1 MRIDPKSHVPVY
13 LQIVEGIRSSI
24 AAGVFL
30 PGETVPSVR
39 VLALELQVNPNTV
52 QRAYEE
58 LERREVIESRRG
70 VGKFVSRRGKRSAVT
85 QSEVAVR
92 ADFSRGIE
100 IARSADL
107 PVSRIRVL
115 FDECLAEA
123 SGKTRAA
130 Q

>member
-1 MRIDPKSHVPVY
+1 MRIDPKSHIPVY
-13 LQIVEGIRSSI
+13 LQIVESVRSSI

-30 PGETVPSVR
+30 PGEIVPSVR

-70 VGKFVSRRGKRSAVT
+70 VGKFVSQKGNRSAVT

-92 ADFSRGIE
+92 NDFSRGIE
-100 IARSADL
+100 IAKAADL
-107 PVSRIRVL
+107 PVKRIRIL

-123 SGKTRAA
+123 STKARAA
-130 Q
+130 K